1 MASLHFNTFC
11 VDQLVLVVSTIPIG
25 IFPEFFNVLSRKRLD
40 MDIVIN
46 GLGQDRN
53 IHFLEW
59 DCPKITYRENKI
71 KNVNVLHFFY
81 VT

>member
-1 MASLHFNTFC
+1 MASMYFNTFC

-40 MDIVIN
+40 IIIN

-53 IHFLEW
+53 IHFLAW
-59 DCPKITYRENKI
+59 DCPKIT
-71 KNVNVLHFFY
+71 
-81 VT
+81 